1 MRLIAKVIRI
11 SHAKFDCNGLTRLH
25 KSHFLRHSVCYLP
38 TTKVFVWLCAR
49 LLKKVCV
56 DLDEMLCVDRCRDMY
71 ELISFSAQSGLVQC
85 PNRIAFSDIV
95 CAATWNFTM
104 SGKSHLQRRV
114 VLHSFCSSRTTL
126 SEVSA
131 FCRAHF

>member
-1 MRLIAKVIRI
+1 
-11 SHAKFDCNGLTRLH
+11 
-25 KSHFLRHSVCYLP
+25 
-38 TTKVFVWLCAR
+38 
-49 LLKKVCV
+49 
-56 DLDEMLCVDRCRDMY
+56 MLCVDRCRDMW

-114 VLHSFCSSRTTL
+114 VLHSFCSSRAVRTSL
-126 SEVSA
+126 SEVCA
-131 FCRAHF
+131 FAERTSNNNNNNKHDNVYGAVIMAEPLREFTRFT